1 MESSLASATE
11 SWAVTIPVRYH
22 LWTSDEN
29 FWACTNNGTL
39 RYFDYRPARLNFF
52 FSSTPIWSIPLTD
65 ATSPPPD
72 SIPTHRPP
80 PEHDTPTPQR
90 QSAIA
95 EKKASGLKRSE
106 EKTKNTA
113 KKSISYADAGVDI
126 TSGDRSKQRIKML
139 ARKTFNKQVLSEIG
153 GFGGLFAL
161 DLEKFPNPVLVSS
174 ADGVGT
180 KLKVAFDLGIHHTVG
195 QDLVNHCVNDI
206 AVQGATPLFF
216 LDYLATGKLEDMVV
230 ETVVQGISEAC
241 RANGCALIGGETAQM
256 PGFYAAGE
264 YDLAGTIVGAVS
276 RDKII
281 TGANIQV
288 GDVLLGLPSNG
299 LHTNG
304 YSLARKLLV
313 ERAKYGPE
321 QYVNELKDKTGA
333 ALMRTHR
340 SYLSVIKKLTGAE
353 VVSGMAHITGGGI
366 TENLPR
372 ILPKGMG
379 AMVDLASWQVPPLFE
394 HLQHLGSVE
403 QDEMLRTFNMGIGL
417 IAVVPAEKIKKTKA
431 ILNRANER
439 HCIIGRVTRGERK
452 VSYN

>member
-1 MESSLASATE
+1 MPL
-11 SWAVTIPVRYH
+11 P
-22 LWTSDEN
+22 DEISQTPDSTPTH
-29 FWACTNNGTL
+29 AAEQ
-39 RYFDYRPARLNFF
+39 RPAEQQAA
-52 FSSTPIWSIPLTD
+52 SSPLQ
-65 ATSPPPD
+65 AAVA
-72 SIPTHRPP
+72 R
-80 PEHDTPTPQR
+80 
-90 QSAIA
+90 
-95 EKKASGLKRSE
+95 KKPLGLKRSTE
-106 EKTKNTA
+106 GA
-113 KKSISYADAGVDI
+113 DGARPSGKKSISYADAGVDI

-139 ARKTFNKQVLSEIG
+139 ARKTFNRQVLSEIG

-161 DLEKFPNPVLVSS
+161 DLEKFPQPVLVSS
-174 ADGVGT
+174 TDGVGT
-180 KLKVAFDLGIHHTVG
+180 KLKVAFELGIHHTVG

-230 ETVVQGISEAC
+230 EKVVQGISEAC

-256 PGFYAAGE
+256 PGFYAEGE
-264 YDLAGTIVGAVS
+264 YDLAGTIIGAVN
-276 RDKII
+276 RDRII
-281 TGANIQV
+281 TGEQIQI
-288 GDVLLGLPSNG
+288 GDVLVGLPSNG

-304 YSLARKLLV
+304 YSLARKLLFEV
-313 ERAKYGPE
+313 AKYGPE

-340 SYLSVIKKLTGAE
+340 SYLAVIKKLTGAE

-379 AMVDLASWQVPPLFE
+379 AMIDLASWQVPPLFE

-417 IAVVPAEKIKKTKA
+417 IAVIPAEKIKKTKA

-439 HCIIGRVTRGERK
+439 HCIIGRVVRGERK

>member
-1 MESSLASATE
+1 MTWSTTL
-11 SWAVTIPVRYH
+11 P
-22 LWTSDEN
+22 DE
-29 FWACTNNGTL
+29 
-39 RYFDYRPARLNFF
+39 
-52 FSSTPIWSIPLTD
+52 
-65 ATSPPPD
+65 TSPTPD
-72 SIPTHRPP
+72 STVAKAAAAPDNSLRAT
-80 PEHDTPTPQR
+80 
-90 QSAIA
+90 A
-95 EKKASGLKRSE
+95 EQKKTEKTAGLKPISR
-106 EKTKNTA
+106 KAGGAAAGGRKG
-113 KKSISYADAGVDI
+113 ISYADAGVDI
-126 TSGDRSKQRIKML
+126 SSGDRSKQRIKML
-139 ARKTFNKQVLSEIG
+139 ARKTFNRQVLSEIG

-180 KLKVAFDLGIHHTVG
+180 KLKVAFELGIHHTVG

-216 LDYLATGKLEDMVV
+216 LDYLATGKLEDMVI
-230 ETVVQGISEAC
+230 EKVVQGISEAC

-256 PGFYAAGE
+256 PGFYAVGE

-281 TGANIQV
+281 TGEHIQV
-288 GDVLLGLPSNG
+288 GDVLVGLPSNG

-304 YSLARKLLV
+304 YSLARKLLFEV
-313 ERAKYGPE
+313 AKYGPE

-366 TENLPR
+366 TDNLPR

-379 AMVDLASWQVPPLFE
+379 AVVDLASWQPPPLFT
-394 HLQHLGSVE
+394 HLQQLGGVE
-403 QDEMLRTFNMGIGL
+403 QDEMMRTFNMGIGL
-417 IAVVPAEKIKKTKA
+417 IAVIPAEKIKKAKA

-439 HCIIGRVTRGERK
+439 HCLIGRVVRGERK

>member
-1 MESSLASATE
+1 LPDEIIAMHAT
-11 SWAVTIPVRYH
+11 
-22 LWTSDEN
+22 D
-29 FWACTNNGTL
+29 
-39 RYFDYRPARLNFF
+39 
-52 FSSTPIWSIPLTD
+52 LTD
-65 ATSPPPD
+65 AEHHAESPL
-72 SIPTHRPP
+72 R
-80 PEHDTPTPQR
+80 
-90 QSAIA
+90 SAA
-95 EKKASGLKRSE
+95 DLEKKVARRKSGSNSEPAVKRVS
-106 EKTKNTA
+106 TA
-113 KKSISYADAGVDI
+113 KKGISYADAGVDI
-126 TSGDRSKQRIKML
+126 TSADRSKQRIKML
-139 ARKTFNKQVLSEIG
+139 ARKTFNRHVLSEIG

-180 KLKVAFDLGIHHTVG
+180 KLKVAFELGIHHTVG

-216 LDYLATGKLEDMVV
+216 LDYLATGKLDNEII

-256 PGFYAAGE
+256 PGFYAEGE
-264 YDLAGTIVGAVS
+264 YDLAGTIIGAVN

-281 TGANIQV
+281 TGETIQV

-304 YSLARKLLV
+304 YSLARKLLFEV
-313 ERAKYGPE
+313 AKYHPDH
-321 QYVNELKDKTGA
+321 YVNELKDKAGA

-340 SYLSVIKKLTGAE
+340 SYFAIIKKLTTSD

-379 AMVDLASWQVPPLFE
+379 AVVDLASWHVPPLFE
-394 HLQHLGSVE
+394 HLQALGSVDR
-403 QDEMLRTFNMGIGL
+403 DEMFRTFNMGIGL
-417 IAVVPAEKIKKTKA
+417 IAVIPAEKLKKTKA

-439 HCIIGRVTRGERK
+439 YCVIGRVVRGERK
-452 VSYN
+452 VSYS